1 MPLQDRLNQVAPVLD
16 TRLFDISGTPITVAT
31 LIVLALLLGA
41 TFIISWAAQR
51 ATMRAMR
58 LRKIT
63 DEGTVGVVQRLLH
76 YAIIATGVAVGL
88 QTVGVKLSALFA
100 AGAVFA
106 IGLGFAMQNIMQNF
120 VAGVILLMERAIK
133 PGDILQVQDRFV
145 KVRNMS
151 IRTTTVR
158 TLDDEEI
165 ILPNSMLAQSAV
177 TNYTLRDSYY
187 RVRCNVG
194 VVYASDLALVRKTL
208 EEVGES
214 LAWRSSFREPVIQ
227 LMGFG
232 SSSVD
237 YELSVW
243 VEDPWR
249 VRHYKS
255 AVYEAMWTA
264 FQNAGIVIAFPQLDV
279 HLDPPV
285 MQSLEGLRR
294 TG

>member
-1 MPLQDRLNQVAPVLD
+1 MPFQERLNQAVPVLD
-16 TRLFDISGTPITVAT
+16 IRLFEISGTSVTLAT
-31 LIVLALLLGA
+31 LIVLALLLVG
-41 TFIISWAAQR
+41 TFVLSWVLQR
-51 ATMRAMR
+51 AATRTLRMRR
-58 LRKIT
+58 IT

-76 YAIIATGVAVGL
+76 YAIIATGFAIGL

-120 VAGVILLMERAIK
+120 VAGLILLMERAIK
-133 PGDILQVQDRFV
+133 PGDVLQVQGQFV
-145 KVRNMS
+145 KVRDMS

-165 ILPNSMLAQSAV
+165 ILPNSNLVQSAV
-177 TNYTLRDSYY
+177 TNYTFRDSYY

-194 VVYASDLALVRKTL
+194 VVYASDLDLVKKTL
-208 EEVGES
+208 KD
-214 LAWRSSFREPVIQ
+214 LANALPWRSGFREPVVQ

-237 YELSVW
+237 YEVSVW

-249 VRHYKS
+249 VRHYK
-255 AVYEAMWTA
+255 ATIYEAIWYA
-264 FQNAGIVIAFPQLDV
+264 FQKEEITIAFPQLDV

-285 MQSLEGLRR
+285 MQSLSGLRR

>member
-1 MPLQDRLNQVAPVLD
+1 MEDRLKGAVPVLD
-16 TRLFDISGTPITVAT
+16 IRLFEISGTPITVAT
-31 LIVLALLLGA
+31 LILFVLLIVGTFAL
-41 TFIISWAAQR
+41 SWTLQR
-51 ATMRAMR
+51 AAKRAMR
-58 LRKIT
+58 IRRVT

-76 YAIIATGVAVGL
+76 YAIIATGILIGL

-120 VAGVILLMERAIK
+120 VAGLILLMERAIK
-133 PGDILQVQDRFV
+133 PGDVLQVEGQFV
-145 KVRNMS
+145 KVRDMS

-158 TLDDEEI
+158 TLDEEEI
-165 ILPNSMLAQSAV
+165 IMPNSNLVQSAV
-177 TNYTLRDSYY
+177 TNYTFRDSYY

-194 VVYASDLALVRKTL
+194 VIYSSDLGLVRKTL
-208 EEVGES
+208 ETVARE
-214 LAWRSSFREPVIQ
+214 LPWRSSFREPVIQ
-227 LMGFG
+227 LVGFG

-237 YELSVW
+237 YEVSVW

-255 AVYEAMWTA
+255 AVHEAIWTA
-264 FQNAGIVIAFPQLDV
+264 FQDTGITIAFPQLDV

-285 MQSLEGLRR
+285 VQSLEGLRR